1 MERAVSEQE
10 INILKPEI
18 IRTKRKTITLQIQ
31 ENGSLVVRAPF
42 SADDEYIRNLIHK
55 RRKWVEEKRRLVLER
70 RRQRPEK
77 KFVDG
82 EGFLFLGRVHR
93 LRIVN
98 HDALPLT
105 FDNKELLISRS
116 SLRNAREVLMNWYRK
131 KAGEIIRERVDH
143 YASLTGA
150 EYRKIRITRARRRWG
165 SCSSLGNLNFS
176 WSLVMAPLDI
186 IDYVVVHEITHLT
199 QKNHSKDF
207 WKKVES
213 FIPDHKKRR
222 AWLRENEYSL
232 SL

>member
-1 MERAVSEQE
+1 MSETEIRAP
-10 INILKPEI
+10 IPEI

-31 ENGSLVVRAPF
+31 ENGSLVIRAPF
-42 SADDEYIRNLIHK
+42 SADDEYIRNLVYQ
-55 RRKWVEEKRRLVLER
+55 RRSWIEKKRRLVLQR
-70 RRQRPEK
+70 NRQRADRR
-77 KFVDG
+77 FVDG
-82 EGFLFLGRVHR
+82 EVFLFLGRVHR

-98 HDALPLT
+98 HDAQPLA
-105 FDNKELLISRS
+105 FHKGEFLLSKS
-116 SLRNAREVLMNWYRK
+116 SLRSAKEVLMNWYQK

-143 YASLTGA
+143 YASRTGA
-150 EYRKIRITRARRRWG
+150 EYKKIRITRARKRWG

-207 WKKVES
+207 WKRVELL
-213 FIPDHKKRR
+213 IPDHKKRR

-232 SL
+232 SF